1 MSAHEQFAEDLAL
14 LALGALQEEDRT
26 AVEKHLEG
34 CTACRRELEQ
44 LRADMALMAAA
55 TTGPKPPQ
63 RSRQRLLDAIA
74 KEPRATGAA
83 DQTRSRFNWWAA
95 FGWAMTVAMF
105 LVIVQLRRENTSLKD
120 SLNGLAQMV
129 GRDTVELE
137 NAKRVVETLTAP
149 ETQAITLVAAKTPAQ
164 PQGKAFY
171 LRNKTSLVF
180 FASNLAP
187 LPTDKIY
194 ELWLFPQNGG
204 APIAAGLFR
213 PDARGNATVVNPPGL
228 PAGVAAKAFAV
239 TLEPAE
245 GPHDA
250 PRGTGV
256 MQGGA

>member
-1 MSAHEQFAEDLAL
+1 
-14 LALGALQEEDRT
+14 
-26 AVEKHLEG
+26 
-34 CTACRRELEQ
+34 
-44 LRADMALMAAA
+44 MALMAIS

-74 KEPRATGAA
+74 KEPRAISGGQPA
-83 DQTRSRFNWWAA
+83 RRGFNWWAA

-105 LVIVQLRRENTSLKD
+105 LVVVQLRRENTFLKD
-120 SLNGLAQMV
+120 SVNTLAQMM
-129 GRDTVELE
+129 GQQTVELA
-137 NAKRVVETLTAP
+137 NARRVVDSLTDP
-149 ETQAITLVAAKTPAQ
+149 QTQTVTLVASKTPPQ

-180 FASNLAP
+180 VASNLAP
-187 LPTDKIY
+187 LPPDKIY
-194 ELWLFPQNGG
+194 ELWLFPQSGG
-204 APIAAGLFR
+204 APIAAGLFK

-228 PAGVAAKAFAV
+228 PAGVEAKAFAV